1 MAENVCMD
9 AGTVCMDVG
18 TVCMDV
24 VCVGD
29 KGADV
34 ELSVK
39 NHGEFL
45 STHRKAGQLDVLYFP
60 Q

>member
-1 MAENVCMD
+1 MAENVGMD
-9 AGTVCMDVG
+9 AG

-34 ELSVK
+34 ELPVK

-45 STHRKAGQLDVLYFP
+45 STHRKAGQLDVL
-60 Q
+60 